1 MKRFCIVV
9 ALISLLVSC
18 QQKELITPKEEVVP
32 VTRVVLSQTKA
43 EMYVGDD
50 LTLTATV
57 QPENA
62 TNKEVEWKSSNYD
75 IVNVDSAGQVSAMA
89 EGTARITATCGNRKG
104 ICTITVLVPE
114 VPAVHVTG
122 ISLNKTSE
130 TLEKGETLKLTPTIT
145 PEDATN
151 KRVNWQ
157 SSKASVATVEDGL
170 VTAVGYGEATITVT
184 TLDGGFKATCAITV
198 PKPEITP
205 GEDPENDDPTGTK
218 GVGEFPSVHI
228 DIRQR
233 DVDRNSYKETIITF
247 KDPDSWYTSVPE
259 LTLTTKI
266 RGRGNMSWGLSKKP
280 FRLKFTDESGAHRVF
295 GMNRNKDW
303 DLIANHNDHI
313 LLRNSIGYH
322 ISKKMGFDW
331 TPKYRFVELYLN
343 GEYWGNY
350 ILVQHKEVA
359 SEKVNITPA
368 TEDTKPEDGGYYL
381 EVEDKNGNGDYTS
394 SIYKM
399 PWWWNDPETP
409 TQAQKD
415 YLIGIFENIDTG
427 LKNGDFTKVWD
438 NLEMGPMVDYF
449 ILKELSKDIDGCLR
463 KSNYFSKAPGTKL
476 RMCHV
481 WDFDLAFG
489 NCCDITYDG
498 HEYLGGATGW
508 FIKEVGG
515 NFYLYGN
522 NYGKGKGWY
531 PAMFQDPNFV
541 AAVKAR
547 WAQVYPM
554 LQEVPAWV
562 DEQIGYYRKGFDHNF
577 TKWSIR
583 ENNINRTIEG
593 SYDGEVKAFKEWY
606 GTRLE
611 WMNTEISKW

>member
-9 ALISLLVSC
+9 ALISLLASC
-18 QQKELITPKEEVVP
+18 QKKELITPQEVA
-32 VTRVVLSQTKA
+32 VTKVVLSQTKA

-62 TNKEVEWKSSNYD
+62 TNKEVEWKSSDYD

-89 EGTARITATCGNRKG
+89 EGTARITASCGNKKG
-104 ICTITVLVPE
+104 VCTITVLKPGD
-114 VPAVHVTG
+114 PIPDPGPDPDPDPDPG
-122 ISLNKTSE
+122 ID
-130 TLEKGETLKLTPTIT
+130 PVID
-145 PEDATN
+145 PEDDT
-151 KRVNWQ
+151 
-157 SSKASVATVEDGL
+157 
-170 VTAVGYGEATITVT
+170 
-184 TLDGGFKATCAITV
+184 
-198 PKPEITP
+198 
-205 GEDPENDDPTGTK
+205 PTGTK
-218 GVGEFPSVHI
+218 GVGTFPSVHI
-228 DIRQR
+228 DIAANR
-233 DVDRNSYKETIITF
+233 VDRNNYQETIITF

-259 LTLTTKI
+259 MTLTTKI
-266 RGRGNMSWGLSKKP
+266 RGRGNMSWGSFDKKP
-280 FRLKFTDESGAHRVF
+280 YRLKFTDESGAHRVL

-303 DLIANHNDHI
+303 DLIANANDHI

-331 TPKYRFVELYLN
+331 TPKYRAVELYMN
-343 GEYWGNY
+343 REYRGNY

-368 TEDTKPEDGGYYL
+368 TADTKPEEGGYYL
-381 EVEDKNGNGDYTS
+381 EVEDKSGNGDYTS

-489 NCCDITYDG
+489 NCCDLYSDG
-498 HEYLGGATGW
+498 HYYRGGATGW

-515 NFYLYGN
+515 NFYLRGNYYGI
-522 NYGKGKGWY
+522 GKGWY

-562 DEQIGYYRKGFDHNF
+562 DEQIGYYRAGYDHNF
-577 TKWSIR
+577 EKWDIR
-583 ENNINRTIEG
+583 DNVINRTIEG